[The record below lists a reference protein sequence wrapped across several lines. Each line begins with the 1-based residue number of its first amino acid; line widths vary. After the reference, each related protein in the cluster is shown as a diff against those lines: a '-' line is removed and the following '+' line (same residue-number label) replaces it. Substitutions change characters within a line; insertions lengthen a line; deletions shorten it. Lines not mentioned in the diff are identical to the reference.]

1 MIPVI
6 EKISVPEKVSVLV
19 KNNVV
24 TFSCLGTETQVKI
37 PYPFEVSLS
46 DERKFIF
53 ITTSSLE
60 SSKKRIARKLTPMYC
75 TLKSKVLAAI
85 SGAFSGFTKE
95 LEIVGVGYKAELI
108 TERELLL
115 KLGFSHDVRVSIPEN
130 IEVVC
135 PKETHIIL
143 KSSCNESL
151 SSFVAFLRNSKT
163 LDVYKN
169 KGVLVKGEFLEK
181 KKFKKK

>member
-115 KLGFSHDVRVSIPEN
+115 KLGFSHDVNFKIPKEVK
-130 IEVVC
+130 IEC
-135 PKETHIIL
+135 PKQNII
-143 KSSCNESL
+143 KL
-151 SSFVAFLRNSKT
+151 SSFNKEILGATAAKIRSYRKRTSNS
-163 LDVYKN
+163 V
-169 KGVLVKGEFLEK
+169 
-181 KKFKKK
+181 